1 MSVSIKSNLLKN
13 LFKNVYFINGTA
25 YAGKSTMVKML
36 SEKHNG
42 IFCGENYHSELTD
55 IIEIE
60 HQPNLSYF
68 QTMKDWQEFVNRTP
82 EEYDA
87 WIQGTSRDAEQ
98 LEILLLIRLAA
109 EGKKIFVDT
118 NINLDTLWKI
128 SARDHV
134 AIMLAP
140 QSTSVE
146 RFFDR
151 SDPDKQFLLSVI
163 DAAEDPEKT
172 RQNFKDCLALI
183 NSQDKYDMFANSGFF
198 TIVRDDSRTPEE
210 TLAIL
215 EKHFKL

>member
-36 SEKHNG
+36 AEKHNG

-87 WIQGTSRDAEQ
+87 WIQGTSREAEQ

-128 SARDHV
+128 SAHDHV

>member
-36 SEKHNG
+36 AEKHNG

-87 WIQGTSRDAEQ
+87 WIQGTSREAEQ

>member
-87 WIQGTSRDAEQ
+87 WIQGTSREAEQ

>member
-36 SEKHNG
+36 AEKHNG

-87 WIQGTSRDAEQ
+87 WIQGTSREAEQ

-128 SARDHV
+128 SDRDHV

-215 EKHFKL
+215 EKHFRL

>member
-13 LFKNVYFINGTA
+13 LFINVYFINGTA

-36 SEKHNG
+36 SEKYDG
-42 IFCGENYHSELTD
+42 IFCGENYHSELD
-55 IIEIE
+55 HLVDVE
-60 HQPNLSYF
+60 HQPNLCYF
-68 QTMKDWQEFVNRTP
+68 RTMKDWQEFVNRAP

-87 WIQGTSRDAEQ
+87 WITGTAREAEE
-98 LEILLLIRLAA
+98 LELLLLIHLAA

-118 NINLDTLWKI
+118 NISLDTLWKI
-128 SARDHV
+128 SDRDHV
-134 AIMLAP
+134 AIMIAP
-140 QSTSVE
+140 QSTSVD

-172 RQNFKDCLALI
+172 MKNFRDCLALI
-183 NSQDKYDMFANSGFF
+183 NSPEKYDMFANSGFF
-198 TIVRDDSRTPEE
+198 TVVRDDSRTPEE
-210 TLAIL
+210 TMEIL

>member
-36 SEKHNG
+36 AEKHNG

-87 WIQGTSRDAEQ
+87 WIQGTSREAEQ

-198 TIVRDDSRTPEE
+198 TVVRDDSRTPEE

>member
-68 QTMKDWQEFVNRTP
+68 QTMKDWQEFVNRIP

-87 WIQGTSRDAEQ
+87 WIQGTSREAEQ

-215 EKHFKL
+215 EKHFRL

>member
-36 SEKHNG
+36 AEKHNG

-87 WIQGTSRDAEQ
+87 WIQGTSREAEQ

-128 SARDHV
+128 SDRDHV

-183 NSQDKYDMFANSGFF
+183 NRQDKYDMFANSGFF

>member
-87 WIQGTSRDAEQ
+87 WIQGTSREAEQ

-128 SARDHV
+128 SVPDHV

>member
-36 SEKHNG
+36 AEKHNG

-87 WIQGTSRDAEQ
+87 WIQGTSRETEQ

-128 SARDHV
+128 SAPDHV

-215 EKHFKL
+215 EKHFRL

>member
-36 SEKHNG
+36 AEKHNG

-68 QTMKDWQEFVNRTP
+68 QTMKDWQGFVHRTP

-87 WIQGTSRDAEQ
+87 WIQGTSREAEQ

>member
-1 MSVSIKSNLLKN
+1 MSVSIQSNLLKN

-25 YAGKSTMVKML
+25 YAGKSTMVRML
-36 SEKHNG
+36 AEKYDG
-42 IFCGENYHSELTD
+42 IHCGENYHAELD
-55 IIEIE
+55 NLIDVA

-68 QTMKDWQEFVNRTP
+68 DTMKDWQEFVNRTP

-87 WIQGTSRDAEQ
+87 WIEGTSREAEQ
-98 LEILLLIRLAA
+98 LELLLLIRLAA

-118 NINLDTLWKI
+118 NIHLDTLWKI
-128 SARDHV
+128 SDPDHV
-134 AIMLAP
+134 AIMVAP

-151 SDPDKQFLLSVI
+151 SDPDKQFPLSVI

-172 RQNFKDCLALI
+172 MANFRACMAKI
-183 NSQDKYDMFANSGFF
+183 NSREKYDMFANSGFF
-198 TIVRDDSRTPEE
+198 TLVRDDDRTPEE
-210 TLAIL
+210 SLSIL

>member
-42 IFCGENYHSELTD
+42 IFCGENYHSELTN

-87 WIQGTSRDAEQ
+87 WIQGTSREAEQ

>member
-87 WIQGTSRDAEQ
+87 WIQGTSREAEQ

-128 SARDHV
+128 SDRDHV

>member
-36 SEKHNG
+36 AEKHNG

-68 QTMKDWQEFVNRTP
+68 QTMKDWQEFVNCTP

-87 WIQGTSRDAEQ
+87 WIQGTSREAEQ